1 MTIKP
6 LSIAA
11 LVLFSGIGPL
21 LTAAQ
26 DLQMS
31 PKNLYI
37 AHSQNSRR
45 GKPGV
50 RITVRLNRNGQIST
64 VPLSYNFR
72 SGDKVKFLFE
82 TNFNAH
88 VRILNLG
95 TRGDLQTLYPYPG
108 ASENVS
114 LLRNY
119 EIPRGAWFE
128 FDDVPGTEQL
138 AFLFSRRPIVVQS
151 ETYASSVSSSV
162 TTAGVGSPSRPS
174 PTAASAGDQE
184 QALQAL
190 NSRAL
195 EEGLQNARNF
205 TLVPDTQGDEVC
217 AYGLLS
223 PDQIDRVVS
232 VKINLRHR

>member
-162 TTAGVGSPSRPS
+162 TTA
-174 PTAASAGDQE
+174 ASAGDQE

>member
-1 MTIKP
+1 MIIKP

-11 LVLFSGIGPL
+11 AILFCGIGPL
-21 LTAAQ
+21 LILAQ
-26 DLQMS
+26 DPQMS
-31 PKNLYI
+31 ARNLYI

-95 TRGDLQTLYPYPG
+95 TRGDLQTLYPYAG
-108 ASENVS
+108 ATENVS
-114 LLRNY
+114 QLRNY

-151 ETYASSVSSSV
+151 ETSAPSLSSSV
-162 TTAGVGSPSRPS
+162 TATGGIGSTRS
-174 PTAASAGDQE
+174 PQGAASAGDQG
-184 QALQAL
+184 QALQSP

-195 EEGLQNARNF
+195 EEGLRNARNF

-217 AYGLLS
+217 SYGLLS

-232 VKINLRHR
+232 VKINLKHW

>member
-1 MTIKP
+1 MIIKP

-11 LVLFSGIGPL
+11 AVLFCGIGPL
-21 LTAAQ
+21 LILAQ
-26 DLQMS
+26 DPQTS
-31 PKNLYI
+31 ARNLYI

-95 TRGDLQTLYPYPG
+95 TRGDLQTLYPYAG
-108 ASENVS
+108 ATENVS
-114 LLRNY
+114 QLRNY

-151 ETYASSVSSSV
+151 ETSASSSV
-162 TTAGVGSPSRPS
+162 IATGAITPTRP
-174 PTAASAGDQE
+174 PQGAASAGDQD

-195 EEGLQNARNF
+195 EEGLQNAKDF
-205 TLVPDTQGDEVC
+205 TLVPDTQGEEVC

-232 VKINLRHR
+232 VKINLKHR

>member
-1 MTIKP
+1 MITKS
-6 LSIAA
+6 LSILGA
-11 LVLFSGIGPL
+11 VLFLAIGPML
-21 LTAAQ
+21 ALAQ
-26 DLQMS
+26 DQQLS
-31 PKNLYI
+31 AKNLYI

-45 GKPGV
+45 GRPGV

-64 VPLSYNFR
+64 VPLTYNFR

-95 TRGDLQTLYPYPG
+95 TRGDLQTLYPYAG

-114 LLRNY
+114 QLRNY

-138 AFLFSRRPIVVQS
+138 AFLFSRRPIVVPS
-151 ETYASSVSSSV
+151 ETDASSV
-162 TTAGVGSPSRPS
+162 PL
-174 PTAASAGDQE
+174 AASSTGGITPTRPPLGAKSLGDQA
-184 QALQAL
+184 QQ
-190 NSRAL
+190 AL
-195 EEGLQNARNF
+195 EEGLQNAKDF
-205 TLVPDTQGDEVC
+205 KLVPDTQGEEVC

-223 PDQIDRVVS
+223 PDQVDRIVS
-232 VKINLRHR
+232 VKIDLKHR